1 MNRVL
6 VSLLLFSINILK
18 ADLLYSQIPDT
29 LTAIG
34 YRCQLDSVFPLEAD
48 IVDDITPTG
57 NGWRIDSVVA
67 WFCNWGGFTSWNNIP
82 NIHFLVYEDST
93 DQPVDSPI
101 VELIIE
107 QSEYD
112 AYFVNGTNITRWRVE
127 VRLPTPVVLDTF
139 RYWIEVQ
146 PSGSYLYGYTGNMA
160 QVGIGNGQEFYFRL
174 PEAGIPSWID
184 ATQQFGQPLETGF
197 ILTGIE
203 SAITEKPVNRSI
215 NYPEL
220 GATIIKGPLQPLNG
234 QKYKIFDITGRQ
246 IHTLNPASGIYF
258 LQTDDKITEKIIK
271 IKIST
276 IVSRTVFSNLE
287 RVIVHSL
294 ISWVLTWVAPSSCFQ
309 RRCTLQAFSRST
321 FPLSWPC

>member
-1 MNRVL
+1 MNK
-6 VSLLLFSINILK
+6 LLICLPILSMSVLK
-18 ADLLYSQIPDT
+18 ADVLYSQIPDT
-29 LTAIG
+29 LTVIG

-67 WFCNWGGFTSWNNIP
+67 WFCNWGGFTSWDNIP
-82 NIHFLVYEDST
+82 NIHFLVYEDSM

-112 AYFVNGTNITRWRVE
+112 AYFINGTNITRWRVE
-127 VRLPTPVVLDTF
+127 LRLPTPVVLDTF

-174 PEAGIPSWID
+174 PEAGVPSWID
-184 ATQQFGQPLETGF
+184 ATQQFGQPFETGF

-203 SAITEKPVNRSI
+203 LGVADKPVNKYI
-215 NYPEL
+215 NYTEL
-220 GATIIKGPLQPLNG
+220 GSTIIKGPLLLIG
-234 QKYKIFDITGRQ
+234 EQKYKIFDITGCQ
-246 IHTLNPASGIYF
+246 IHTLNPAPGIYF
-258 LQTDDKITEKIIK
+258 IEVDGEIRQKVVKI
-271 IKIST
+271 
-276 IVSRTVFSNLE
+276 R
-287 RVIVHSL
+287 
-294 ISWVLTWVAPSSCFQ
+294 
-309 RRCTLQAFSRST
+309 
-321 FPLSWPC
+321 